1 MALSTFFII
10 VVGWYQPL
18 ESAKA
23 NGIALFSECVT
34 LCILYI
40 MMTFTD
46 VNEPETRYEFGSVLI
61 GLLFVYQGIR
71 IAAMLH
77 ESCKTL
83 QNKLKERIIKRLYKK
98 SQLKFRK
105 WTDEYHEKTLERLT
119 LRKKG
124 IELKYITNDT
134 RLRSEIE
141 ANP

>member
-1 MALSTFFII
+1 MHFVRRMVLCVSVVYLKGYFFAQLFLQMALSTFFII

-83 QNKLKERIIKRLYKK
+83 QKKLKERIIKRLY
-98 SQLKFRK
+98 
-105 WTDEYHEKTLERLT
+105 
-119 LRKKG
+119 
-124 IELKYITNDT
+124 
-134 RLRSEIE
+134 
-141 ANP
+141 